1 MARLRPLYRRL
12 DAWVRNRSRTG
23 YALLGGV
30 TSGTAVLLLGWLLA
44 EPVVFEAVTMA
55 VTMAVVQYAMY
66 PTEAD

>member
-1 MARLRPLYRRL
+1 
-12 DAWVRNRSRTG
+12 
-23 YALLGGV
+23 V

-66 PTEAD
+66 PSEAD

>member
-30 TSGTAVLLLGWLLA
+30 TSGTVVLLLGWLLA
-44 EPVVFEAVTMA
+44 ESVVFEAVTMA

-66 PTEAD
+66 PNEAD

>member
-1 MARLRPLYRRL
+1 
-12 DAWVRNRSRTG
+12 
-23 YALLGGV
+23 LLGGV

-66 PTEAD
+66 PSEAD